1 MLKFKEEGQR
11 MKTAVMGWRGGGVG
25 GCTEAGLEVPAMRL
39 PNATP
44 TAQKLLLGT
53 AAISPAHRVPWWL
66 PFSKSGWG
74 MGSGSLELRS

>member
-1 MLKFKEEGQR
+1 MLRAELGDPGR
-11 MKTAVMGWRGGGVG
+11 DGRRTARGDPRQ
-25 GCTEAGLEVPAMRL
+25 VPAMRL
-39 PNATP
+39 PYATP

-66 PFSKSGWG
+66 PFSSSGWG

>member
-1 MLKFKEEGQR
+1 MLEFKEEGQR
-11 MKTAVMGWRGGGVG
+11 MKTAVTAGGG

>member
-1 MLKFKEEGQR
+1 
-11 MKTAVMGWRGGGVG
+11 
-25 GCTEAGLEVPAMRL
+25 MRL